1 MRDKYAKAWE
11 KIKAAARWIR
21 KNEEDIGGVAI
32 MLFGFGAIVYSC
44 VTYEPDKHERKKPEK
59 EHTTIRQDVSDIWHH
74 AKCLVKFCDEDGRC
88 PVWSSKY
95 SKCYMLDKHAREF
108 LKEYEKETSKET
120 FEEVFVK

>member
-1 MRDKYAKAWE
+1 MKEE
-11 KIKAAARWIR
+11 K
-21 KNEEDIGGVAI
+21 EDNMGCEWAVLIGGLLLA
-32 MLFGFGAIVYSC
+32 LCFLLNTCAGDG
-44 VTYEPDKHERKKPEK
+44 RPEGLRG
-59 EHTTIRQDVSDIWHH
+59 TLSADWHH

-108 LKEYEKETSKET
+108 LKRNEKETSKEV

>member
-11 KIKAAARWIR
+11 KIKAAARWTR
-21 KNEEDIGGVAI
+21 KNEEGVGGFAVL
-32 MLFGFGAIVYSC
+32 LFFAALGIYSC
-44 VTYEPDKHERKKPEK
+44 ITAEPVTQERKKPEK
-59 EHTTIRQDVSDIWHH
+59 EHTTIRQDMSDIWHH
-74 AKCLVKFCDEDGRC
+74 AKCAVKFCDEDGRC